1 MVAVI
6 KTGHSIGRI
15 LNYNENKVKD
25 GKAECISAINYH
37 TDVQQLSF
45 NHKLNRLVKQAAP
58 NTYLSQHCRIVSLML
73 LQS

>member
-45 NHKLNRLVKQAAP
+45 NHKLNRLVKQAAL
-58 NTYLSQHCRIVSLML
+58 NENVTRNSVHISLNFAG
-73 LQS
+73 

>member
-45 NHKLNRLVKQAAP
+45 NHKLNRLVKQAAL
-58 NTYLSQHCRIVSLML
+58 NENATRNSVHISLNIAG
-73 LQS
+73 